1 MPTNRPDRCLQVT
14 ADKAYVEAVRVA
26 KTAMRA
32 FAAESR
38 YYYST
43 IGVSDEW
50 VVQSG
55 LQILSEFG
63 AFDEVIVGRNWFN
76 TGVQKYITTMMARP
90 VVPQVIITV
99 QDIDINVRPPKYGE
113 VREVAR
119 FVGSNSLQDWVR
131 TGFGVDWLSAA
142 Q

>member
-1 MPTNRPDRCLQVT
+1 MLVAPTST

-32 FAAESR
+32 LAAESR

-90 VVPQVIITV
+90 VVPQVVITV
-99 QDIDINVRPPKYGE
+99 QDIDINVRPSKYGE

-119 FVGSNSLQDWVR
+119 FVGSNSLQDWIR
-131 TGFGVDWLSAA
+131 TGFRVE
-142 Q
+142 